1 MTDVNLVYK
10 KLTLIES
17 YVRELRT
24 FAQPDKIQMDI
35 KEQRFEERTLQMAI
49 QAAFDIAAHIVAEE
63 RYGVPDAN
71 RGFFELLIRY
81 GWLPQD
87 LAEPLSK
94 MVGFRNI
101 LVHSYERVDP
111 AEVEKIV
118 RHHLDDLL
126 DFVKAIRARLASA

>member
-1 MTDVNLVYK
+1 MTDVDLVYK

-24 FAQPDKIQMDI
+24 FAHPEELQTDI
-35 KEQRFEERTLQMAI
+35 REQRFEERTLQIAI
-49 QAAFDIAAHIVAEE
+49 QAALDIAAHIVADE
-63 RYGVPDAN
+63 RYGVPDTN
-71 RGFFELLIRY
+71 RGFFELLVRY
-81 GWLPQD
+81 GWLPRD

-118 RHHLDDLL
+118 RFHLDDLL
-126 DFVKAIRARLASA
+126 TFVNAIRTRLASA